1 MTHGNERLQLAF
13 MALQPRVIR
22 LLLVIDNSLVR
33 KCVIETSEQWISNDN
48 KLDQEPAPAYHE
60 AAAEGRTFSFDD
72 DSCQAGNRIRH

>member
-33 KCVIETSEQWISNDN
+33 KCVIETSEQ
-48 KLDQEPAPAYHE
+48 
-60 AAAEGRTFSFDD
+60 
-72 DSCQAGNRIRH
+72 